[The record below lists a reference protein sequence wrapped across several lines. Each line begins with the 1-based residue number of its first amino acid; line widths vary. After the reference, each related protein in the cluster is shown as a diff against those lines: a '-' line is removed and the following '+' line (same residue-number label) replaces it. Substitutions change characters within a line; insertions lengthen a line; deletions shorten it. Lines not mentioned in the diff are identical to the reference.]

1 MDLPPLVQDNIGE
14 VLVKIIGFTDL
25 RRSILHGNIHNLHA
39 AGYVPQDLP
48 VLEFAEVLDS
58 AVTEHL
64 QNHRLLFQDTLHIR
78 FGPNGVMHIRPV
90 VDEYAK
96 TLLDSDP
103 DEYLELQIDRLLE
116 NTLNRMVAEQLIRQN
131 VEVSGNL
138 PHVNVNKVMPSG
150 VFLDNPPSRP
160 GSTE

>member
-1 MDLPPLVQDNIGE
+1 MDLPPLIQDNIGE
-14 VLVKIIGFTDL
+14 VLVKIIGFTDV
-25 RRSILHGNIHNLHA
+25 RRTILHGNIHNLHRK
-39 AGYVPQDLP
+39 GYVPQDLP

-90 VDEYAK
+90 IDEYAK
-96 TLLDSDP
+96 TLLESDP

-131 VEVSGNL
+131 IAVTGNL
-138 PHVNVNKVMPSG
+138 PDANVNEVMPSC
-150 VFLDNPPSRP
+150 VFLDDPSTQP
-160 GSTE
+160 ESME

>member
-1 MDLPPLVQDNIGE
+1 MDLPPLVRDNIGE

-25 RRSILHGNIHNLHA
+25 RRSVLHGNIHNLHT

-48 VLEFAEVLDS
+48 VLEFADVLDG

-78 FGPNGVMHIRPV
+78 FGPNGIMHIRPV
-90 VDEYAK
+90 IDEYAK

-103 DEYLELQIDRLLE
+103 DEFLELQIDRLLE
-116 NTLNRMVAEQLIRQN
+116 NALNRMVAEQLIRQN
-131 VEVSGNL
+131 VEGTGDLSQA
-138 PHVNVNKVMPSG
+138 NVDEAMASG
-150 VFLDNPPSRP
+150 VFLDDPSSQP
-160 GSTE
+160 DSMD